1 METPRP
7 SASTRPRA
15 DATRGRPGRFAAYR
29 GTFDLTQNLV
39 LREMRSR
46 YKRSILGWSWSL
58 INPLAT
64 VAIYWVVFSQFLKV
78 LPPVGNPSGLN
89 SFVLFLLCG
98 LLPYRFISEALLG
111 TTETLV
117 GNANLIKKVYFPR
130 ELFVVSAVC
139 SLLVTFLIELSVL
152 SLFLLI
158 EGNMVLPWIQACFVL
173 GIGFIL
179 APLNVYLRDVKH
191 FIVIAVQLLFYTA
204 PVVYPLRLVP
214 KHAHVLGMVLPLR
227 SIYVLNPLAAF
238 IGCYRDILYNLRFP
252 PVLTMLYLAAWAV
265 GILFFGHWVFG
276 RLDRRLAEEV

>member
-1 METPRP
+1 MSRL
-7 SASTRPRA
+7 
-15 DATRGRPGRFAAYR
+15 AAYR

-78 LPPVGNPSGLN
+78 LPPVGDPSGLN

-98 LLPYRFISEALLG
+98 LLPYRFLSEALLG
-111 TTETLV
+111 TTESLV
-117 GNANLIKKVYFPR
+117 SNSNLIKKVYFPR
-130 ELFVVSAVC
+130 ELFVISSVC
-139 SLLVTFLIELSVL
+139 SLLVTFLIELGVL
-152 SLFLLI
+152 SLFLLV
-158 EGNMVLPWIQACFVL
+158 EGNMVLPWIPMLLVLVAIQACFVL
-173 GIGFIL
+173 GVGFIL

-214 KHAHVLGMVLPLR
+214 EHAHVLGMNLPLR

-238 IGCYRDILYNLRFP
+238 IGCYRDVLYNLRFP
-252 PVLTMLYLAAWAV
+252 PVLTLLYLAAWAAGMLLV
-265 GILFFGHWVFG
+265 GHWVFG
-276 RLDRRLAEEV
+276 RLDHRLAEEV